1 MVKYDT
7 EIERIGASG
16 LKVHMTGEKGVVFDF
31 EGSMQEFQQVM
42 ANFETIEAYVRSE
55 EAKEP
60 KEPKPETEEE
70 KGIFGGAIKKA

>member
-7 EIERIGASG
+7 HIERVGASG

-31 EGSMQEFQQVM
+31 EGSMQEFQAVM
-42 ANFETIEAYVRSE
+42 AKFETIEAYVRSE

-60 KEPKPETEEE
+60 TAPKPEAEKEEA
-70 KGIFGGAIKKA
+70 IFGGAITK

>member
-7 EIERIGASG
+7 EIERVGASG

-42 ANFETIEAYVRSE
+42 AKFETIEAYVRGE

-60 KEPKPETEEE
+60 SGPKIEADKEET
-70 KGIFGGAIKKA
+70 IFDGAITKG